1 MRTIVRTMPL
11 TLGMVMLGTVL
22 APRASAQ
29 CAFFEGPKASAFEP
43 RGSGQSQPAL
53 RPVSSLPVS
62 DSGDSDERGIVG
74 FWKVT
79 FVAEGNPDIPD
90 GTVIDFGYAQWHGD
104 RTEIMN
110 SSRPPATGNFCL
122 GVWKGVGPSRYK
134 LNHFALSSD
143 LSGNMIGPANIRENV
158 TLGHSENTYT
168 GTFTIDQFDL
178 SGNLLVH
185 IAGRVAAT
193 RITVDTPANAVTS

>member
-79 FVAEGNPDIPD
+79 FVAEGNP
-90 GTVIDFGYAQWHGD
+90 
-104 RTEIMN
+104 
-110 SSRPPATGNFCL
+110 
-122 GVWKGVGPSRYK
+122 VGAELERRV
-134 LNHFALSSD
+134 
-143 LSGNMIGPANIRENV
+143 RE
-158 TLGHSENTYT
+158 
-168 GTFTIDQFDL
+168 
-178 SGNLLVH
+178 
-185 IAGRVAAT
+185 AAHAILT
-193 RITVDTPANAVTS
+193 TAEYQLA